1 MFLIFDEANQR
12 TKSSS
17 SIHYST
23 ECKEWPTK
31 STLNFLV
38 ERKLA
43 FVENT
48 SPSINKYVDFSL
60 VMKKINFTF
69 PLFFELIIW
78 LLYVVFYKY
87 SFYLEQIKL
96 PHIPNNDFPY
106 LEICLYAICSTLLVI
121 PYYRLMIPYFLQRK
135 KYLWLFIVTVVYF
148 LLVIPYNNIAVSWI
162 FNQCTKGTA
171 VNEFFRYTYQVWD
184 LNILLTDLIAFFCI
198 GLARFSYQ
206 NEMKRHKSET
216 DNLYLQLNML
226 KTQLQPHFLFNT
238 LNSLYGLSLVGSK
251 DTPRFILLLSQMMQ
265 YILYDCDKEEVSLQ
279 EEIDFLKGY
288 FELEQQKFPKASIVF
303 DAPDVDESIKI
314 PPLLFLP
321 LVENSFKHGR
331 HKLEDDASVIAHLQV
346 TPQEIVFSI
355 QNDKLQ
361 DIPNFAAKKVGG
373 IGLVNIRKRLNLYY
387 PNQHQLIL
395 KDENDQYI
403 ANVILKRK

>member
-1 MFLIFDEANQR
+1 MFFDEANQL
-12 TKSSS
+12 TKNSSD
-17 SIHYST
+17 IHYST
-23 ECKEWPTK
+23 ECKVWPTK
-31 STLNFLV
+31 FELIFLV
-38 ERKLA
+38 VRKLA

-48 SPSINKYVDFSL
+48 LPPINKYDDFSL
-60 VMKKINFTF
+60 VMKKIKFTF

-78 LLYVVFYKY
+78 LLYVACYKY
-87 SFYLEQIKL
+87 SFYLEQAKL
-96 PHIPNNDFPY
+96 PRSADAYFPY
-106 LEICLYAICSTLLVI
+106 LEICLYAICSTLVII
-121 PYYRLMIPYFLQRK
+121 PYYRLIIPYFLQGKR
-135 KYLWLFIVTVVYF
+135 YLWLFIITLIYF
-148 LLVIPYNNIAVSWI
+148 LLVIPYYTQAISWI
-162 FNQCTKGTA
+162 FNQSTKGTV
-171 VNEFFRYTYQVWD
+171 VNEFFKYANLLWG
-184 LNILLTDLIAFFCI
+184 LNILFTDLIAFFCI

-206 NEMKRHKSET
+206 NEMKRYQSET
-216 DNLYLQLNML
+216 DHLHLQLSML

-303 DAPDVDESIKI
+303 EAPEVEESIKI

-331 HKLEDDASVIAHLQV
+331 HKLEDHASVMAHLQV
-346 TPQEIVFSI
+346 TSKEIIFSI

-361 DIPNFAAKKVGG
+361 AIPSFGSKKVGG
-373 IGLVNIRKRLNLYY
+373 IGQVNIRKRLNLYY
-387 PNQHQLIL
+387 PNQHQLTL
-395 KDENDQYI
+395 AEENDQYL
-403 ANVILKRK
+403 ANLILKRK